1 MTCNDELTKT
11 FLQVVLLENFVQG
24 FQLKVKLLVEPSGVI
39 PFIPVNLNE
48 DKELSL
54 NVLINEQNTR

>member
-24 FQLKVKLLVEPSGVI
+24 FQLKVKLVESFC
-39 PFIPVNLNE
+39 FIPVNLKE
-48 DKELSL
+48 GKELSL
-54 NVLINEQNTR
+54 NVN

>member
-24 FQLKVKLLVEPSGVI
+24 FQLKVKLVESSC
-39 PFIPVNLNE
+39 FIPVNL
-48 DKELSL
+48 KEGKKLSL
-54 NVLINEQNTR
+54 KVLINEQNTR